1 MALTEQHSAT
11 QKTILAAALKRV
23 AKFGY
28 TKTTMCEIASDV
40 EMSPANIYR
49 HFKSKQ
55 AILKSCAER
64 FLEERFSVLQLIVE
78 DKNKT
83 ATKKIKDYVLTL
95 ARVTQELTH
104 GESHMPEVANI
115 VTLAYPELRKET
127 IKRHQDIINTIL
139 LQGVEN
145 KEFKKHPSPSSIA
158 AFHIMLTVFEYP
170 FLCHLYSKIEFENH
184 AKEVAKVLIDAL
196 K

>member
-1 MALTEQHSAT
+1 MALSEQYSPT
-11 QKTILAAALKRV
+11 QTSILAAALKRM

-64 FLEERFSVLQLIVE
+64 FLEERFSALQLIVE
-78 DKNKT
+78 DENRT
-83 ATKKIKDYVLTL
+83 ATVKLKDYILTL
-95 ARVTQELTH
+95 AQVTQDLTH
-104 GESHMPEVANI
+104 GESHMSEAANI
-115 VTLAYPELRKET
+115 IALTYPELRKET
-127 IKRHQDIINTIL
+127 IKRHQDIIATIL
-139 LQGVEN
+139 HEGVDS
-145 KEFKKHPSPSSIA
+145 KEFKQNLSPSAIA

-170 FLCHLYSKIEFENH
+170 FLCHLYSKTEFESH
-184 AKEVAKVLIDAL
+184 AKEVAKFLVDAL